1 MTGHT
6 IITNNGKYMQLIKR
20 IKILTLI
27 TSLFLFNSCLVHE
40 GIKINGQCRPKKFNF
55 QLSKTP
61 FIVNDKLVLNRLYVI
76 DNVTKDS
83 GYIFYADGKLIYVYS
98 KDGFALKLEDVIGL
112 SWKNAQSVGYW
123 RADDHNRLKTE
134 YFSCSN
140 SGNYLIERG
149 EITSDTISF
158 ERDCG
163 SSPFKNKK
171 CLTSYILSNMIL
183 N

>member
-1 MTGHT
+1 M
-6 IITNNGKYMQLIKR
+6 
-20 IKILTLI
+20 
-27 TSLFLFNSCLVHE
+27 
-40 GIKINGQCRPKKFNF
+40 
-55 QLSKTP
+55 
-61 FIVNDKLVLNRLYVI
+61 VLNRLYVI

-183 N
+183 NWIIGALFKGTDPQLPHETFHIVLQFKKHFEKEL